1 MISDITVKV
10 SDTTKVHQRFT
21 AGTIQQQAQTTTMFK
36 NYFKTAWRN
45 LWKNKVFSAINII
58 GLSIGMAAC
67 IIIML
72 FVTYEK
78 SFDNFHT
85 KNIYRL
91 NEVQKFPGMVAAQK
105 VGLSMFPMGPTMRQE
120 FPEIINFTRLR
131 WKDKYSLKN
140 GDKTVF
146 FPSVYYVDSTFL
158 QMFDFKLLRGN
169 RLNVL
174 EKPNSI
180 VLTQS
185 AAEKLFGKQD
195 PIGQTI
201 GHYGE
206 DTVTYKVTGI
216 LADVPQNS
224 QMQFS
229 GLMSF
234 STFARPEMMQW
245 WGGNWMDTYF
255 ELAPGTNVAEMTK
268 KFPAYLKKH
277 LHEDNVKFYE
287 LFLLPLKEIH
297 AGASDIGLDYINYQK
312 FDKKYTNIFS
322 VIAIIV
328 MIIACVNF
336 MNLSTARS
344 AERAREVGIRKS
356 IGALRMQLSLQF
368 IGETVMLSFIALII
382 ALALVEVALPL
393 VNNLSQRQLH
403 LPISLSKPALYY
415 IIAGTALVGILSGL
429 YPAAYLSSFQPVK
442 VLKGAIQTGKNKGAL
457 RNVLVVTQFASA
469 IFLMI
474 ATIFVVRQLNYMQS
488 KDPGFNRDQV
498 VTVTMD
504 GMTNKKYE
512 LFRKELLASNLVSG
526 VTASQDQ
533 LGSHLDQSGVHFTAD
548 GPKRELAVT
557 QLVVDPGYLDLY
569 KIKLATG
576 KNFSKEPGMAER
588 EYIINESLA
597 KELLKDHPG
606 KTPGWLIGKEFGYD
620 SLGRIVG
627 IAKDFNFN
635 SLHAK
640 IETMFIV
647 NAGYKGYFTT
657 ASIKINGGETQK
669 AMALIESTW
678 QRVNSGHPFEYQFLD
693 DHFNDVYRADIQVS
707 SIVAVLAGLAIIISC
722 LGLFGLASHS
732 AERRIKE
739 VGIRKVLGASVQ
751 GIVAL
756 LSKQFIIL
764 VLIANLIAWP
774 LAYYA
779 LHVWLQ
785 NYAYHVDISW
795 WVFVLAGLAALLIA
809 LITVSFQAIRAA
821 VINPVKS
828 LRSE

>member
-1 MISDITVKV
+1 M
-10 SDTTKVHQRFT
+10 
-21 AGTIQQQAQTTTMFK
+21 
-36 NYFKTAWRN
+36 
-45 LWKNKVFSAINII
+45 FSAINII

-67 IIIML
+67 IVIML

-78 SFDNFHT
+78 SFDNFHS

-91 NEVQKFPGMVAAQK
+91 NEVQKFPGMVASQK
-105 VGLSMFPMGPTMRQE
+105 VGLTMFPMGPTMRQE

-140 GDKTVF
+140 GEKTVF

-169 RLNVL
+169 RLDVL
-174 EKPNSI
+174 QKPNSI

-185 AAEKLFGKQD
+185 AAEKLFGKED
-195 PIGQTI
+195 PIGKTI

-224 QMQFS
+224 QMQFA

-234 STFARPEMMQW
+234 STFARPEMMGW

-277 LHEDNVKFYE
+277 LQGDGYKFYE
-287 LFLLPLKEIH
+287 LFLLPLKDVH
-297 AGASDIGLDYINYQK
+297 AGATDIGLDYINYQK
-312 FDKKYTNIFS
+312 FDKNYTNIFS
-322 VIAIIV
+322 VIALIV

-344 AERAREVGIRKS
+344 AERAKEVGIRKS
-356 IGALRMQLSLQF
+356 IGALRTQLSLQF
-368 IGETVMLSFIALII
+368 IGETVMLAFIALAI
-382 ALALVEVALPL
+382 ALVLVEVALPF

-403 LPISLSKPALYY
+403 LPLSLNNPTLYY

-442 VLKGAIQTGKNKGAL
+442 VLKGAINVGKNKGAL

-474 ATIFVVRQLNYMQS
+474 STIFVVRQLKFMQS

-512 LFRKELLASNLVSG
+512 EFRRQLLTSNLVSG

-548 GPKRELAVT
+548 GPRRELALT

-569 KIKLATG
+569 KLKLANG
-576 KNFSKEPGMAER
+576 RNFSKEPGMAER
-588 EYIINESLA
+588 EYILNESLA

-606 KTPGWLIGKEFGYD
+606 KTNEWLIGKEFGYD

-640 IETMFIV
+640 IETMFIY

-657 ASIKINGGETQK
+657 ASIKINGAETKK

-678 QRVNSGHPFEYQFLD
+678 QKVNSGHPFEYQFLD

-707 SIVAVLAGLAIIISC
+707 SIVGILAGLAIIISC
-722 LGLFGLASHS
+722 LGLFGLASYS

-751 GIVAL
+751 GIVTL
-756 LSKQFIIL
+756 LSKQFIVL

-774 LAYYA
+774 VAYYT

-785 NYAYHVDISW
+785 DYAYHVDISW
-795 WVFVLAGLAALLIA
+795 WVFVAAGLAALFIA
-809 LITVSFQAIRAA
+809 LVTVSFQAVRAA
-821 VINPVKS
+821 VMNPTRS

>member
-1 MISDITVKV
+1 
-10 SDTTKVHQRFT
+10 
-21 AGTIQQQAQTTTMFK
+21 MFR
-36 NYFKTAWRN
+36 NYLKTAWRN

-67 IIIML
+67 IVIML

-78 SFDNFHT
+78 SFDNFHS

-91 NEVQKFPGMVAAQK
+91 NEVQKFPGMVASQK

-120 FPEIINFTRLR
+120 FPEIINFSRLR
-131 WKDKYSLKN
+131 WKDKYSLRN

-169 RLNVL
+169 RPDVL
-174 EKPNSI
+174 QKPNSI

-185 AAEKLFGKQD
+185 SAEKLFGKED
-195 PIGQTI
+195 PIGKTI

-206 DTVTYKVTGI
+206 DTVTYQVTGI

-224 QMQFS
+224 QMQFA

-234 STFARPEMMQW
+234 STFARPKMMQW

-255 ELAPGTNVAEMTK
+255 ELVPGANVAEMTK
-268 KFPAYLKKH
+268 RFPAYLKKH
-277 LHEDNVKFYE
+277 IQGDGYKFYE

-297 AGASDIGLDYINYQK
+297 AGAADIGLDYINYQK
-312 FDKKYTNIFS
+312 FDKNYTNIFS
-322 VIAIIV
+322 VIALIV
-328 MIIACVNF
+328 MVIACVNF

-344 AERAREVGIRKS
+344 AERAKEVGIRKS
-356 IGALRMQLSLQF
+356 IGALRLQLSLQF
-368 IGETVMLSFIALII
+368 IGETVMLAFIALLI
-382 ALALVEVALPL
+382 AVVLVEVALPF

-403 LPISLSKPALYY
+403 LPLSPTNPTLYY

-442 VLKGAIQTGKNKGAL
+442 VLKGAIQTGKNKGML

-474 ATIFVVRQLNYMQS
+474 ATIFVVRQLNFMQS

-504 GMTNKKYE
+504 GMTTKKYE
-512 LFRKELLASNLVSG
+512 VFRRELLNSNLISG

-569 KIKLATG
+569 KLKLATG
-576 KNFSKEPGMAER
+576 SNFSQEPGKADR
-588 EYIINESLA
+588 EYILNESLA
-597 KELLKDHPG
+597 KELLKEHPG
-606 KTPGWLIGKEFGYD
+606 KTPEWLIGKEFGYD
-620 SLGRIVG
+620 SLGRVVG

-640 IETMFIV
+640 IETMFIF

-657 ASIKINGGETQK
+657 ASIKISGAEIKK
-669 AMALIESTW
+669 ALALIESTW
-678 QRVNSGHPFEYQFLD
+678 QKINSGHPFEYQFLD

-707 SIVAVLAGLAIIISC
+707 SIVGILAALAIVISC

-732 AERRIKE
+732 AERRIRE

-756 LSKQFIIL
+756 LSKQFIVL

-774 LAYYA
+774 VAWFTM
-779 LHVWLQ
+779 HTWLQ
-785 NYAYHVDISW
+785 DYAYRVDISW
-795 WVFVLAGLAALLIA
+795 WVFVISGLAALFIA
-809 LITVSFQAIRAA
+809 LATVSFQAIRAA
-821 VINPVKS
+821 VANPTKS